1 MHQVSQLCRLLM
13 PGDCVPNRAAG
24 RLELPRRRPAVRAA
38 DELGRPG
45 GHISAALRAAPAAD
59 RARHRR

>member
-1 MHQVSQLCRLLM
+1 M